1 MPKGRPARESGS
13 PALTDAGRERPGDE
27 GPVMLSQS
35 IKTELRRLTLHPVN
49 LDLVSEIDGNVVLKG
64 SLVGIWQV
72 PKSIDGQWFLEVL
85 KDLPDL
91 AGPKSTMDA
100 YYEAYTADD
109 ATKVQARSCD
119 RG

>member
-1 MPKGRPARESGS
+1 
-13 PALTDAGRERPGDE
+13 
-27 GPVMLSQS
+27 MLSQS
-35 IKTELRRLTLHPVN
+35 IKTELQRLNLHPVN

-72 PKSIDGQWFLEVL
+72 PRSIDGQWFLEVL

-91 AGPKSTMDA
+91 AGPKATMDA
-100 YYEAYTADD
+100 YYEAYTADG